1 MHRSSGSCACGHI
14 QYTIAGPA
22 LQVVACHCGM
32 CRRMTGA
39 PFSSYVV
46 VKEVD
51 FEVAPSHEALASYT
65 VTERTTR
72 HFCRRCG
79 TPIFN
84 ANPHTYQGLA
94 MVYLGTVQG
103 HETLAP
109 GIAIYCESKLPW
121 VSLPESAKHFDTG
134 PKRAS

>member
-1 MHRSSGSCACGHI
+1 
-14 QYTIAGPA
+14 
-22 LQVVACHCGM
+22 M

-46 VKEVD
+46 VKEAD

-84 ANPHTYQGLA
+84 ANPHSYQGLA

-121 VSLPESAKHFDTG
+121 VSLPESARHFDTG